1 MPRVVAIV
9 PVGSLEGAKSRL
21 GEVLDAEER
30 RDLVARM
37 LVRTIEAALD
47 AAGIAETIVI
57 SPDVDALAIAA
68 AAGARTMRQRT
79 QGLNHALDWARD
91 DATAGGATAVL
102 ILPIDL
108 PLVTPGALEG
118 VLAAAE
124 AGSEPV
130 VALVPDRHGRGTNTL
145 LIRPPGAIAFGFGG
159 DSRYAHAAAAAAAGV
174 LYIELESPLSVDLDT
189 PEDLLLL
196 ERIAPE
202 AVHAH

>member
-1 MPRVVAIV
+1 MPRIVAIV

-30 RDLVARM
+30 RDLVTRM
-37 LVRTIEAALD
+37 LVRTIEAGLGAT
-47 AAGIAETIVI
+47 GIAETIVI
-57 SPDVDALAIAA
+57 SPDPDALAIAA

-79 QGLNHALDWARD
+79 QGLNQALDWARD
-91 DATAGGATAVL
+91 DAAAGGATAVL

-108 PLVTPGALEG
+108 PLVTAGALER
-118 VLAAAE
+118 VLAAADS
-124 AGSEPV
+124 GPEPV
-130 VALVPDRHGRGTNTL
+130 VALVPDRHRRGTNAL
-145 LIRPPGAIAFGFGG
+145 LIRPPGAIAFAFGG
-159 DSRYAHAAAAAAAGV
+159 DSRDAHAAAAAAGGV
-174 LYIELESPLSVDLDT
+174 RFLELESPLSVDLDT